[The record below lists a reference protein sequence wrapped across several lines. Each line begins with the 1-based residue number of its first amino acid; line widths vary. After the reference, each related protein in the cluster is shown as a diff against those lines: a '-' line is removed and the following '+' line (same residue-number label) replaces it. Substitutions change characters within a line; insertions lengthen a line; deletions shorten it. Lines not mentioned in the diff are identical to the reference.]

1 MQNILRN
8 NRCKKLLKG
17 KNGILSVGGNSD
29 IVVSMAMVNYHS
41 SSLVFNEGAQIPT
54 HSPMSLQPTWE
65 LLGNMYF
72 ED

>member
-1 MQNILRN
+1 MKNGLRN

-41 SSLVFNEGAQIPT
+41 SSLVFNEGPKDFILAKRNLWLT
-54 HSPMSLQPTWE
+54 ESKALAKSR
-65 LLGNMYF
+65 
-72 ED
+72 